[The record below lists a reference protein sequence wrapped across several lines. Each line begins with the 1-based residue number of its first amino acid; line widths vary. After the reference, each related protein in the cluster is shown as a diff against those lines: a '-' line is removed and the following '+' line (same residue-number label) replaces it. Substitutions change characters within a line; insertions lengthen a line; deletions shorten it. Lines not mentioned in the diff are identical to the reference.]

1 MTPNVSRLLIKW
13 GVADLIGEDLV
24 QCQYI
29 NMRNTAGE
37 VVQRTELYPKV
48 VREFGFPVSCAVSR
62 WLRLTQAGELSD
74 CAASTRLHQT
84 MRILTCECRGC

>member
-48 VREFGFPVSCAVSR
+48 VREFGFPVSSLFEPQDAFCLSR
-62 WLRLTQAGELSD
+62 AGEASD
-74 CAASTRLHQT
+74 CATTTVSSGL
-84 MRILTCECRGC
+84 